1 MIKVSIIIPIYN
13 VEKYLRE
20 CLDSVINQTLS
31 EIEIICV
38 NDGSKDNCLEIIQEY
53 AKVDSRIKIL
63 NKDNSGYGDSM
74 NKGIELA
81 TGEYLGIVEPDDYVE
96 KDMFQKLYSKAK
108 EYDADIVKSNF
119 FILQDSDK
127 DKKITLV
134 MLDES
139 KKYYD
144 KLLTP
149 IKNLNVYRFPMYTWS
164 GIYKREFINKN
175 NIKHNTTPGASFQ
188 DNGFFF
194 QTFSLAKTVYFIN
207 EAFYYYRWDNPNAS
221 GNQSRR
227 NNLIKSKKEYDF
239 IRTFVDKHSELNPN
253 ILYAYNWQKFHMY
266 SSWIDDTSVDLFVQ
280 MAHQEFKA
288 AYRNKE
294 INYNLYSRE
303 QKRML
308 KTIIEHPYRYND
320 IWNKQDSNKFY
331 QNIFS
336 IKNEGAHK
344 VIMLLGMKFKF
355 KNKYKELKSEIANLR
370 VQNLKQI
377 EDLKMNIDCNASQ
390 LDRFRIDYAKKFQDM
405 LTQILLEDNLKS
417 YEDINMQS
425 CIDKFKSVAV
435 SYWDNDK
442 NGVRFFN
449 NFSFL
454 FDKGTNISII
464 NSYEKQNVYADV
476 YFCWGTRS
484 YLGQLINVYNSKL
497 YKKKIGIVEDGF
509 LRSIITNACAKEL
522 TKYHRGIS
530 FTFDCK
536 SVYYDARQASTLEL
550 LLNDSSLIISDDQKQ
565 RARACI
571 DRIVET
577 HLSKYNHQPIFEPH
591 IGREGVKKVLV
602 VDQTYG
608 DMSIARGL
616 ADNNTFEK
624 MLECAI
630 RENPDADIIV
640 KTHPDTIAGDKGYYT
655 AIKQHDNIYAQTEPI
670 NPISL
675 IKYCDKVYV
684 CTTQLGFEA
693 LMCGKEV
700 HVFGM
705 PFYAGWGLTHDR
717 QKCER
722 RTNTRTLEEVFY
734 IAYIMYSYYVNPD
747 KKCRCE
753 IEEAMDY
760 LLKLRDEY
768 FREYDI
774 RKD

>member
-20 CLDSVINQTLS
+20 CLDSVVNQTLS

-81 TGEYLGIVEPDDYVE
+81 TGEYIGIVEPDDYVE

-119 FILQDSDK
+119 FILQDSNK

-144 KLLTP
+144 KLLSP

-336 IKNEGAHK
+336 IKNEGVHK

-355 KNKYKELKSEIANLR
+355 RSSHN
-370 VQNLKQI
+370 
-377 EDLKMNIDCNASQ
+377 
-390 LDRFRIDYAKKFQDM
+390 
-405 LTQILLEDNLKS
+405 T
-417 YEDINMQS
+417 YE
-425 CIDKFKSVAV
+425 
-435 SYWDNDK
+435 
-442 NGVRFFN
+442 
-449 NFSFL
+449 
-454 FDKGTNISII
+454 II
-464 NSYEKQNVYADV
+464 NSNLDV
-476 YFCWGTRS
+476 INKKLNEISSRMDFMFAKSNYLVNTSLRTYNLHQKVFPKYKNINQGKDVVLIATGPS
-484 YLGQLINVYNSKL
+484 LKNFKIINDAIYLGVNKAFQYDKVKFDYLFLQDYSGATKTYIDDFCNYNTIKFIGHLNYPIETKCIIPDKYLQYPNVEHYYNIHPSYQQYFTYDIATQPL
-497 YKKKIGIVEDGF
+497 GDAYSIVF
-509 LRSIITNACAKEL
+509 PAMQFILWTNPKRIYLVGCDCNMGG
-522 TKYHRGIS
+522 YH
-530 FTFDCK
+530 
-536 SVYYDARQASTLEL
+536 
-550 LLNDSSLIISDDQKQ
+550 DSSDKNNLAVNEVIDGWKRMKEFAETYYPDTEIIS
-565 RARACI
+565 
-571 DRIVET
+571 
-577 HLSKYNHQPIFEPH
+577 
-591 IGREGVKKVLV
+591 
-602 VDQTYG
+602 
-608 DMSIARGL
+608 
-616 ADNNTFEK
+616 
-624 MLECAI
+624 
-630 RENPDADIIV
+630 
-640 KTHPDTIAGDKGYYT
+640 
-655 AIKQHDNIYAQTEPI
+655 I
-670 NPISL
+670 NPVGL
-675 IKYCDKVYV
+675 K
-684 CTTQLGFEA
+684 G
-693 LMCGKEV
+693 
-700 HVFGM
+700 VF
-705 PFYAGWGLTHDR
+705 
-717 QKCER
+717 K
-722 RTNTRTLEEVFY
+722 
-734 IAYIMYSYYVNPD
+734 
-747 KKCRCE
+747 
-753 IEEAMDY
+753 
-760 LLKLRDEY
+760 DE
-768 FREYDI
+768 FTE
-774 RKD
+774 K